1 MFELPRQAV
10 LTRRDFVNTW
20 ECDEND
26 HWNVQFYARAFE
38 QAAEI
43 AAALTGRAH
52 ERRHLV
58 RHVRYHREMHSAQ
71 SMSIHSVRIAD
82 GHFAGSI
89 AHLLTEAGS
98 GNLAATALDT
108 RLDGSEAAPLPEV
121 PEAAIAQA
129 LPRGVP
135 AGVEEPADTGS
146 LLAAGRAVAGHL
158 GVVRS
163 QETDRE
169 DRLLAA
175 AVVSRFTD
183 SASHIWSHVGIGEE
197 WLTRSGHGRVAVEM
211 KLVMLAGAREGDALR
226 QVSWIDDMQEK
237 TFAIRHQLEHIG
249 SGEIAATGSVR
260 ALVMNLS
267 TRKAAPL
274 PREMRD
280 SYAAMQ
286 G

>member
-20 ECDEND
+20 ECDENH

-43 AAALTGRAH
+43 GAALTGWTYD
-52 ERRHLV
+52 RRNVV

-71 SMSIHSVRIAD
+71 SMSIHSLRVAN
-82 GHFAGSI
+82 GSFAGSI
-89 AHLLTEAGS
+89 VHLLTEAATG
-98 GNLAATALDT
+98 GLAATALDT
-108 RLDGSEAAPLPEV
+108 RLDGTDQAPLPEA
-121 PEAAIAQA
+121 PESAIVQA

-135 AGVEEPADTGS
+135 AGVEEPANTGS
-146 LLAAGRAVAGHL
+146 LLRTGRAVAGHL

-163 QETDRE
+163 HETDRE

-183 SASHIWSHVGIGEE
+183 SAAHIWSHVGIGEE

-226 QVSWIDDMQEK
+226 LVSWIDDMQEK

-249 SGEIAATGSVR
+249 SGEIAAQGSVR

-274 PREMRD
+274 PREMRE
-280 SYAAMQ
+280 SFAAMQ